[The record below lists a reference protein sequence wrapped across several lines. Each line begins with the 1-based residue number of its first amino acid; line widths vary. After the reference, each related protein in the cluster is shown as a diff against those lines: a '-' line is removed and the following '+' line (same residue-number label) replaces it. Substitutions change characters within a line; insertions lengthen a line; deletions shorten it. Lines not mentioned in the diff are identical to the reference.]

1 MMLIAIPIPNPHA
14 PTPRKNPTRPPHS
27 PNASNN
33 LPTSAPTMN
42 GLNTSKSKN
51 GYPTAV
57 KNSFRITGV
66 YSR

>member
-1 MMLIAIPIPNPHA
+1 
-14 PTPRKNPTRPPHS
+14 
-27 PNASNN
+27 
-33 LPTSAPTMN
+33 MN